1 MRPTGY
7 ASFRQVWWL
16 WLCLLLTTA
25 LFVVTAL
32 YASRPGVFPA
42 VGYFTTSISR
52 PVRNLRI
59 LPGVTDILLAATF
72 SSVLERVQLSLIL
85 RKRGLRFTEFL
96 ALHASTGYL
105 GLLQLAYGKGSLDA
119 VARAISQIR
128 LLVAVCCAVLGIV
141 IMSKSRQEEAQ
152 YWTIG

>member
-1 MRPTGY
+1 MGPTGA

-42 VGYFTTSISR
+42 VGYFTASISR
-52 PVRNLRI
+52 PVRNLRV
-59 LPGVTDILLAATF
+59 LSGVTDILLAATF
-72 SSVLERVQLSLIL
+72 SSALERTQWAFIV
-85 RKRGLRFTEFL
+85 RKRGLRFTELL
-96 ALHASTGYL
+96 AFHASTGYL
-105 GLLQLAYGKGSLDA
+105 GLLKLAYGKGSLDA

-128 LLVAVCCAVLGIV
+128 LLVAVCCAVSGII
-141 IMSKSRQEEAQ
+141 IMSESRQEEAK
-152 YWTIG
+152 YWTAS